1 MIIVYQTIESMDPHR
16 KTSWVCVVYSEVT
29 VVTIYVYL
37 RDLRLYVVQMQGP
50 FLLRQLVCPSF
61 FDTAFRGLKP

>member
-37 RDLRLYVVQMQGP
+37 SDLRL
-50 FLLRQLVCPSF
+50 
-61 FDTAFRGLKP
+61 